1 MAPARPR
8 VLVLGGTGM
17 LGHVLWSECSQRFDA
32 FSTVRSDAVPDRAS
46 GVLDPERT
54 LTGVRVE
61 EEASVTEALERSEP
75 EVVVNCIGLVKQ
87 RPEAADAAAL
97 VRANALF
104 PQQLRAACEQGG
116 ARLIQI
122 STDCVF
128 AGDRGGYS
136 EADRPDPVDLYG
148 RSKLAGEP
156 EGEGVLTL
164 RTSMLGRELDR
175 ASGLLEWFISVRG
188 EVGGYPRAVFTGPT
202 TPVLARLIGDLID
215 RHTELDGIWHVGA
228 EPISKF
234 DLLTLVRDAFG
245 LDVTLVPDP
254 SVEVDRSLDSS
265 RLRAATGWEPPG
277 WSEMVEE
284 LAGADR

>member
-1 MAPARPR
+1 MEPARPR

-17 LGHVLWSECSQRFDA
+17 LGHVLWGECSRRFDGTA
-32 FSTVRSDAVPDRAS
+32 TVRADEIPAQAA

-61 EEASVTEALERSEP
+61 DTGSVARALDDAAAD
-75 EVVVNCIGLVKQ
+75 VVVNCIGLVKQ

-97 VRANALF
+97 VQANALF
-104 PQQLRAACEQGG
+104 PHQLHGTCAERG

-128 AGDRGGYS
+128 AGDRGGYT
-136 EADRPDPVDLYG
+136 EDDRPDPADLYG

-156 EGEGVLTL
+156 EGERVLTL

-175 ASGLLEWFISVRG
+175 ASGLLEWFLSVRG
-188 EVGGYPRAVFTGPT
+188 EASGYPRAVFTGPT
-202 TPVLARLIGDLID
+202 TPVLARLIGDLIEG
-215 RHTELDGIWHVGA
+215 HPELDGVWHVGA
-228 EPISKF
+228 EAISKF

-245 LDVTLVPDP
+245 LEVRLAPDP

-277 WSEMVEE
+277 WYEMVEE
-284 LAGADR
+284 LASTDR

>member
-1 MAPARPR
+1 MNPARPR

-17 LGHVLWSECSQRFDA
+17 LGHVLWSECAPRFDA
-32 FSTVRSDAVPDRAS
+32 TATVRSDGIPARAAD
-46 GVLDPERT
+46 VLDPGRT
-54 LTGVRVE
+54 LTGVRIE
-61 EEASVTEALERSEP
+61 DEGSVARALDAADP
-75 EVVVNCIGLVKQ
+75 QVVVNCIGLVKQ
-87 RPEAADAAAL
+87 RPEAGDAAAL

-104 PQQLRAACEQGG
+104 PQQLHAACLERG
-116 ARLIQI
+116 ARLIQV

-128 AGDRGGYS
+128 AGDRGGYA
-136 EADRPDPVDLYG
+136 EDDRPDPADLYG

-175 ASGLLEWFISVRG
+175 ASGLLEWFLAVRG
-188 EVGGYPRAVFTGPT
+188 EANGYPRAVFTGPT
-202 TPVLARLIGDLID
+202 TPVLARLIGDLIEG
-215 RHTELDGIWHVGA
+215 HPELDGIWHVGA

-245 LDVTLVPDP
+245 LDVKLVPDP
-254 SVEVDRSLDSS
+254 SVEVDRSLNSS

-277 WSEMVEE
+277 WYEMVEE
-284 LAGADR
+284 LANADR

>member
-1 MAPARPR
+1 MNPARPR

-17 LGHVLWSECSQRFDA
+17 LGHVLWSECAPRFDA
-32 FSTVRSDAVPDRAS
+32 KATVRSDGIPARAAD
-46 GVLDPERT
+46 VLDPGRT
-54 LTGVRVE
+54 LTGVRIE
-61 EEASVTEALERSEP
+61 DEGSVARALDATDP
-75 EVVVNCIGLVKQ
+75 QVVVNCIGLVKQ
-87 RPEAADAAAL
+87 RPEAGDAAAL

-104 PQQLRAACEQGG
+104 PQQLQAACAQRG

-128 AGDRGGYS
+128 AGDRGGYA
-136 EADRPDPVDLYG
+136 EDDRPDPADLYG

-175 ASGLLEWFISVRG
+175 ASGLLEWFLAVRG
-188 EVGGYPRAVFTGPT
+188 EAHGYPRAVFTGPT
-202 TPVLARLIGDLID
+202 TPVLARLIGDLIEG
-215 RHTELDGIWHVGA
+215 HPELDGIWHVGA

-245 LDVTLVPDP
+245 LDVKLVPDP
-254 SVEVDRSLDSS
+254 SVEVDRSLNSS

-277 WSEMVEE
+277 WYEMVEE
-284 LAGADR
+284 LANADR

>member
-1 MAPARPR
+1 MAPGRPR

-17 LGHVLWSECSQRFDA
+17 LGHVLWSECLRRFDA
-32 FSTVRSDAVPDRAS
+32 LATVRSAAIPERAEA
-46 GVLDPERT
+46 VLDPERT

-61 EEASVTEALERSEP
+61 DEGSVAEALERAAP

-87 RPEAADAAAL
+87 RPEADDAAAL

-104 PQQLRAACEQGG
+104 PHQLRAACAERG

-128 AGDRGGYS
+128 AGDRGGYT
-136 EADRPDPVDLYG
+136 EDDRPDPADLYG

-156 EGEGVLTL
+156 CGDRVLTL
-164 RTSMLGRELDR
+164 RTSMLGRELGR
-175 ASGLLEWFISVRG
+175 ASGLLEWFLSVRG
-188 EVGGYPRAVFTGPT
+188 EASGYPRAVFSGPT
-202 TPVLARLIGDLID
+202 TPVLARLIGDLIE
-215 RHTELDGIWHVGA
+215 RHPELDGIWHVGA

-245 LDVTLVPDP
+245 LEVTLVPDP
-254 SVEVDRSLDSS
+254 SVEVDRSLDGS
-265 RLRAATGWEPPG
+265 RLRAATGWEAPG
-277 WSEMVEE
+277 WYEMVDE
-284 LAGADR
+284 LANADR

>member
-1 MAPARPR
+1 

-17 LGHVLWSECSQRFDA
+17 LGHVLWGECSRRFDA
-32 FSTVRSDAVPDRAS
+32 LATVRADAIEARAA
-46 GVLDPERT
+46 GVLDAERT

-61 EEASVTEALERSEP
+61 DEASVVRALDDAGP
-75 EVVVNCIGLVKQ
+75 TVVVNCIGLVKQ

-104 PQQLRAACEQGG
+104 PHQLHAACAQRG
-116 ARLIQI
+116 ARLIQV

-128 AGDRGGYS
+128 GGDRGGYA
-136 EADRPDPVDLYG
+136 EEDRPDPADLYG

-156 EGEGVLTL
+156 ERPGVLTL

-175 ASGLLEWFISVRG
+175 ASGLLEWFLNAHG
-188 EVGGYPRAVFTGPT
+188 EANGYPRAVFTGPT
-202 TPVLARLIGDLID
+202 TPVLARLIGDLISG
-215 RHTELDGIWHVGA
+215 HPELDGIWHVGA

-234 DLLTLVRDAFG
+234 DLLTLVRDAFRLG
-245 LDVTLVPDP
+245 VRLVPDP

-277 WSEMVEE
+277 WYEMVEE
-284 LAGADR
+284 LANADR

>member
-1 MAPARPR
+1 MEPARPR

-17 LGHVLWSECSQRFDA
+17 LGHVLWGECSERFDA
-32 FSTVRSDAVPDRAS
+32 LATVRSDEIPERAA
-46 GVLDPERT
+46 GVLDPDRT
-54 LTGVRVE
+54 LTGVRIE
-61 EEASVTEALERSEP
+61 DEAAVAVALDRAAP
-75 EVVVNCIGLVKQ
+75 DAVVNCIGLVKQ

-104 PQQLRAACEQGG
+104 PHELAAACERRG
-116 ARLIQI
+116 AHLVHV

-128 AGDRGGYS
+128 AGDRGGYA
-136 EADRPDPVDLYG
+136 EDDRPDPADLYG

-175 ASGLLEWFISVRG
+175 SSGLLEWFLGVRG
-188 EVGGYPRAVFTGPT
+188 EAGGYPRAVFSGPT
-202 TPVLARLIGDLID
+202 TPVLARLIGDLIE
-215 RHTELDGIWHVGA
+215 RHPELDGIWHVGA

-245 LDVTLVPDP
+245 LEVELVPDP
-254 SVEVDRSLDSS
+254 SVEIDRSLDSS
-265 RLRAATGWEPPG
+265 RLRAATGWEAPG
-277 WSEMVEE
+277 WYEMVEE
-284 LAGADR
+284 LANADR